1 MQEDIIIK
9 DTKVIYVLKRKEII
23 DLLKTDLQLWE
34 KAIKRGKSEK
44 RYRINESR
52 KQPWERDK

>member
-1 MQEDIIIK
+1 MHDDIIIK

-23 DLLKTDLQLWE
+23 DLLKTDLPLWE
-34 KAIKRGKSEK
+34 KAIKRGKAEK
-44 RYRINESR
+44 RYRTNEIR

>member
-34 KAIKRGKSEK
+34 KAIKRGK
-44 RYRINESR
+44 
-52 KQPWERDK
+52 

>member
-34 KAIKRGKSEK
+34 KAIKRGKSER
-44 RYRINESR
+44 RYRVTEQR

>member
-1 MQEDIIIK
+1 MRDEIIIK
-9 DTKVIYVLKRKEII
+9 DTKVIYILKREEII
-23 DLLKTDLQLWE
+23 DLLKTDLPLWE

-44 RYRINESR
+44 RYKISENR